1 MPDASWFRHSA
12 PIGNGASRRKTIFM
26 ALRTPVRIATA
37 AALACATL
45 APGAVQAGPFDFL
58 FGGSSSEPSAPAAQ
72 RSDPPRAPA
81 SAPGTVER
89 PAGMPVSAILPP
101 RRPAA
106 LGAPQDAPA
115 ATESAAP
122 ALVTAAAASS
132 APAAAAPTAPLSDRA
147 IVERANAYFNGL
159 SSLVANFVQVGG
171 DGRRLTGTLYV
182 QRPGKLRFEY
192 DAPATI
198 EIVADGS
205 SLAVRDRKLV
215 TQDLYPVSQT
225 PLKFL
230 LRDRVELGRD
240 IKVLGADA
248 DAEGARVSLEDGST
262 LGGTSK
268 ITLFFDPAVQTLT
281 KWRIVDPQGFG
292 TTVSLSDIDRGRR
305 VDNKLFVINY
315 ERVIATPN

>member
-1 MPDASWFRHSA
+1 
-12 PIGNGASRRKTIFM
+12 M

-37 AALACATL
+37 AALACAAL
-45 APGAVQAGPFDFL
+45 GPSAAVAGPFDFL
-58 FGGSSSEPSAPAAQ
+58 FGGPSTETSAPAPQ
-72 RSDPPRAPA
+72 RPEARAPVGA
-81 SAPGTVER
+81 ER

-106 LGAPQDAPA
+106 LAGAQDAPA
-115 ATESAAP
+115 VADAP
-122 ALVTAAAASS
+122 APIQAPPSARPPAPPLVTAAAATS
-132 APAAAAPTAPLSDRA
+132 APAAAPAAPLSERA

-292 TTVSLSDIDRGRR
+292 TTVSLSGIDRGRR

>member
-1 MPDASWFRHSA
+1 MP
-12 PIGNGASRRKTIFM
+12 I
-26 ALRTPVRIATA
+26 
-37 AALACATL
+37 
-45 APGAVQAGPFDFL
+45 
-58 FGGSSSEPSAPAAQ
+58 
-72 RSDPPRAPA
+72 
-81 SAPGTVER
+81 
-89 PAGMPVSAILPP
+89 SAILPP

-106 LGAPQDAPA
+106 LAVAQDAPA
-115 ATESAAP
+115 VAEAP
-122 ALVTAAAASS
+122 APTQAPPSPRAPAPPLVTAAAATS
-132 APAAAAPTAPLSDRA
+132 APTAAPAAPLSDRA

>member
-1 MPDASWFRHSA
+1 M
-12 PIGNGASRRKTIFM
+12 FM

-72 RSDPPRAPA
+72 RSDPPRAAA
-81 SAPGTVER
+81 SAPATVER

-115 ATESAAP
+115 AAESPAP

-132 APAAAAPTAPLSDRA
+132 APAAPLSDRA

-159 SSLVANFVQVGG
+159 SSLVASFVQVGG

-205 SLAVRDRKLV
+205 SLAVRDRKLI

-248 DAEGARVSLEDGST
+248 DPEGARVALEDGST

-281 KWRIVDPQGFG
+281 KWRIVDPQGFA
-292 TTVSLSDIDRGRR
+292 TTVSLSNLDRGRR

-315 ERVIATPN
+315 ERVMSTPN

>member
-1 MPDASWFRHSA
+1 
-12 PIGNGASRRKTIFM
+12 M

-45 APGAVQAGPFDFL
+45 APGAVLAGPLDFL
-58 FGGSSSEPSAPAAQ
+58 FGRSSPEPSAPAPQPAEA
-72 RSDPPRAPA
+72 PTGAATARA
-81 SAPGTVER
+81 ER
-89 PAGMPVSAILPP
+89 PAGMPISAILPP

-106 LGAPQDAPA
+106 LAAPHDIAAAFEAPEPTQAPA
-115 ATESAAP
+115 SVRP
-122 ALVTAAAASS
+122 LPQPLVTAATTSATAAQPAS
-132 APAAAAPTAPLSDRA
+132 AAPLSERA

-159 SSLVANFVQVGG
+159 SSLVASFVQVGG

-240 IKVLGADA
+240 IKVLGAGLDP
-248 DAEGARVSLEDGST
+248 EGARVSLEDGST

-268 ITLFFDPAVQTLT
+268 ITLFFDPAVETLT
-281 KWRIVDPQGFG
+281 KWRIVDPQGFQ
-292 TTVSLSDIDRGRR
+292 TTVSLSNLDRSRR
-305 VDNKLFVINY
+305 VDTKLFVINY

>member
-1 MPDASWFRHSA
+1 
-12 PIGNGASRRKTIFM
+12 M
-26 ALRTPVRIATA
+26 AFRTPVRIATA
-37 AALACATL
+37 AALACAAL
-45 APGAVQAGPFDFL
+45 GASAAVAGPFDFRV
-58 FGGSSSEPSAPAAQ
+58 GGSSAETSAPA
-72 RSDPPRAPA
+72 PPRLDARAPA
-81 SAPGTVER
+81 AAER

-106 LGAPQDAPA
+106 LAGAQEAPA
-115 ATESAAP
+115 VAEAP
-122 ALVTAAAASS
+122 APASASPRPPAPPLVTAAAATS
-132 APAAAAPTAPLSDRA
+132 APQASPAGPLSDRA

-159 SSLVANFVQVGG
+159 SSLVATFVQVGG

-248 DAEGARVSLEDGST
+248 DAEGARVSLEDAST